1 MKQVLIIGFGKTG
14 QAFYEHEKDQ
24 AIISLY
30 DDRPIDFSEP
40 YLPYDESLEYDYALI
55 SPGVSPTHPVWQ
67 HCLARQIP
75 VYGEIEYASR
85 ELEGDVIG
93 ITGTNGKTTTTTL
106 VFEMLRRHHE
116 RTFLA
121 GNIGFALLNYV
132 PQTRPGD
139 VYVTELSSFQ
149 LETTERFTP
158 RIAAITN
165 LTPDHLQWHG
175 TMADYIDAKFKI
187 FQNMPDLRQV
197 VINRDDPKL
206 IEALVTRG
214 YRPADFT
221 GFSHEI
227 ALERGCW
234 IEQASLMARF
244 DREEHILPVSDI
256 GLHGIH
262 NLENCLCAVTI
273 AKLAGVSND
282 DIRAVLREFT
292 GIAHR
297 YEVMG
302 EKGERRF
309 INDSKATNPDSTIPA
324 LKSITRPTVW
334 IAGGMDKG
342 SDFSAMFDYAK
353 DKIEGLILFGE
364 NKRLMELAARGAGLS
379 AITLVDDLDQ
389 AFALAI
395 ESSGPGYD
403 ILLSPA
409 SASWDMYPN
418 FEARGEHFRQLVGAW
433 HV

>member
-14 QAFYEHEKDQ
+14 QAFYEHERNL
-24 AIISLY
+24 AEISIY
-30 DDRPIDFSEP
+30 DDRPIDFNEP
-40 YLPYDESLEYDYALI
+40 YLPYDKHKIYEYALI
-55 SPGVSPTHPVWQ
+55 SPGVSPTHPVWKN
-67 HCLARQIP
+67 CLDKQIP
-75 VYGEIEYASR
+75 VYGEIEYACR
-85 ELEGDVIG
+85 EIAGGVIG

-106 VFEMLRRHHE
+106 VFEMMRRHHE

-132 PQTRPGD
+132 PESKPGD
-139 VYVTELSSFQ
+139 CYVTELSSFQ
-149 LETTERFTP
+149 LETTVQFTP
-158 RIAAITN
+158 QIAAITN

-175 TMADYIDAKFKI
+175 TMEDYIAAKFKI
-187 FQNMPDLRQV
+187 FQNMTDLSQV
-197 VINRDDPKL
+197 VINRDDPRL

-214 YRPADFT
+214 YRPAEFT

-227 ALERGCW
+227 ELNRGCY
-234 IEQASLMARF
+234 IKNDSLVARF
-244 DREEHILPVSDI
+244 DKEEFILPVQEI

-262 NLENCLCAVTI
+262 NLENCLCAVAV
-273 AKLAGVSND
+273 AKLAGISND
-282 DIRAVLREFT
+282 DIRTVLRDFT

-302 EKGERRF
+302 EKGGRRF

-324 LKSITRPTVW
+324 LKSITRPTIW

-342 SDFSAMFDYAK
+342 SDFSAMLDYAK
-353 DKIEGLILFGE
+353 ERVEQLILLGE
-364 NKRLMELAARGAGLS
+364 NKRLLELAAQSAGLDS
-379 AITLVDDLDQ
+379 IIVVENLDE
-389 AFALAI
+389 AFKKAI
-395 ESSGPGYD
+395 ELSRPGYD